1 MIKLL
6 IVNTVPFKM
15 TGMTSVII
23 NYINVMNK
31 EGFKIDIL
39 ANDYILDENRKKIEE
54 LGCNIYLYKSK
65 KKHPLGYTKYL
76 EKILNENHY
85 DIIHVH
91 GNSSIMCM
99 ELSAAKKC
107 GVPVR
112 IAHSHN
118 TTCSHKALHK
128 LLYKK
133 FINACNYRCACGV
146 EAGKW
151 LYRDKE
157 FTVINNGIDV
167 NKFEFN
173 RDIRKQ
179 YREKLG
185 INNEKLIVHVGN
197 FVEQKNHTFL
207 IDIFN
212 EILKMDS
219 NYKLLLIGEGILFDE
234 IKKKVNELGID
245 KNVIFLGITYE
256 VHNYFKASD
265 SIILPS
271 LFEGLPLTLI
281 EAQASG
287 LPCFVSTSVSKEVEV
302 SNLVNFISLDKT
314 AKEWAEKVINYDYD
328 SNILIRDTYKND
340 VIKNGYDINM
350 NAENLRK
357 MYVDLVNKN

>member
-1 MIKLL
+1 MINLL

-23 NYINVMNK
+23 NYLKFMNK
-31 EGFKIDIL
+31 DNFKIDIL
-39 ANDYILDENRKKIEE
+39 ANSYVLDENRKQLEE
-54 LGCNIYLYKSK
+54 LGCTIYLYKSK
-65 KKHPLGYTKYL
+65 KKHPFGYKEYL
-76 EKILNENHY
+76 KKLIKEKKY

-91 GNSSIMCM
+91 GNSAIMSM
-99 ELSAAKKC
+99 ELSIAKKY
-107 GVPVR
+107 GIPIR

-118 TTCSHKALHK
+118 TTCMHKTLHK

-133 FINACNYRCACGV
+133 FIDACNYRFACGI

-151 LYRDKE
+151 LYEDRE

-173 RDIRKQ
+173 EDTREQ
-179 YREKLG
+179 YRQKLG

-212 EILKMDS
+212 EILKRDS

-234 IKKKVNELGID
+234 IKNRVNELGID
-245 KNVIFLGITYE
+245 KNVIILGITNE
-256 VHNYFKASD
+256 VNNYFKASD
-265 SIILPS
+265 CIVLPS

-287 LPCFVSTSVSKEVEV
+287 LPCFVSSNVSKEAKV
-302 SNLVNFISLDKT
+302 SELVDFIPLEKS
-314 AKEWAEKVINYDYD
+314 ASEWAEIIMNYDYN
-328 SNILIRDTYKND
+328 SNISKRGIYKND

-350 NAENLRK
+350 NAENLREI
-357 MYVDLVNKN
+357 YLDLVSKN